1 MEMDSIDE
9 DSGLE
14 ENQNLLVRES
24 NNNMNLID
32 HRQSRFEK

>member
-1 MEMDSIDE
+1 MDSIDE